1 MTTMR
6 PSARFSLGSAFVVL
20 AASFVFSSLSSAA
33 DLSVVQ
39 RWMAT
44 NSGVNTVK
52 INFTQTR
59 TMRSLKI
66 PIRQT
71 GTLWMDYR
79 YHRFRWQTGD
89 PAQTIVVRRGSKMTI
104 VRTPLKKYE
113 VRPYGSGGGA
123 PGISSLAGGF
133 PRTMSEFQQKYR
145 VTKISKNG
153 GVYYIATQPL
163 GSAGRGVSS
172 FTFVVGADDYRLR
185 GMEIALKDG
194 SSVDT
199 IFHSVR
205 SNVSMPN
212 SLFSPSL
219 EGYRKTTFGS

>member
-1 MTTMR
+1 M
-6 PSARFSLGSAFVVL
+6 PLPARSFPGSALLVL
-20 AASFVFSSLSSAA
+20 AFALLSPSLTSAG
-33 DLSVVQ
+33 DLSVVE

-44 NSGVNTVK
+44 NNGVNTVK

-59 TMRSLKI
+59 KMRSLKV
-66 PIRQT
+66 PVRQT

-89 PAQTIVVRRGSKMTI
+89 PAQTIVVRRGSQMFI
-104 VRTPLKKYE
+104 LRTPLKKYE

-123 PGISSLAGGF
+123 PGMSTLAGGF
-133 PRTMSEFQQKYR
+133 PRSMEEFQKKYR
-145 VTKISKNG
+145 VTGIKRDS
-153 GVYYIATQPL
+153 GVFFIATQPL
-163 GSAGRGVSS
+163 GSASRGVSS
-172 FTFVVGADDYRLR
+172 FTFVVGSDDYRLR

-194 SSVDT
+194 ST
-199 IFHSVR
+199 IETVFHSVQ

-212 SLFSPSL
+212 SLFAPSL